1 MYSRFAVAL
10 LVAVTLAAAAC
21 GGVTDPSKNK
31 TETFT
36 GTLTIGGSQ
45 LYSFNESNSGEYT
58 VTLSSL
64 TPSANVFIGLLIGQN
79 TSSGCVTIQQNNLS
93 TVGFQSLGGAIIP
106 GSYCVII
113 FDVGTL
119 TQSVNFSVSISHP

>member
-45 LYSFNESNSGEYT
+45 STTFNASNSGEYSI
-58 VTLSSL
+58 TLTSL
-64 TPSANVFIGLLIGQN
+64 TPSSNVFVGLIFGQN
-79 TSSGCVTIQQNNLS
+79 TSGGCVPVQQNNFATIGVPL
-93 TVGFQSLGGAIIP
+93 TGAIIP
-106 GSYCVII
+106 GRTASIV
-113 FDVGTL
+113 FDVGAL
-119 TQSVNFSVSISHP
+119 TQSENFSVSVSHP